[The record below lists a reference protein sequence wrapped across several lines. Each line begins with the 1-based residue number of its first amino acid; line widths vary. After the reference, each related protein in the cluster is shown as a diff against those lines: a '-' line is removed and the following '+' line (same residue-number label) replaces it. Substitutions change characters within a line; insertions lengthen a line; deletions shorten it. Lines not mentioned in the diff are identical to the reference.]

1 MFSLSK
7 AGNMSDSIQFSAMDP
22 AELADRECPLC
33 GENIVEFGFRFTIEA
48 RPDEQ
53 LSGRCCLRCA
63 AALLDAMRSLAT
75 TNVEE
80 SLPDPRMSRCSSKYV
95 N

>member
-1 MFSLSK
+1 
-7 AGNMSDSIQFSAMDP
+7 MSDSIQFSAVEKG
-22 AELADRECPLC
+22 ELGARDCPLC
-33 GENIVEFGFRFTIEA
+33 GESVVEFSFRFAIQS

-63 AALLDAMRSLAT
+63 AALLDAMRSLAST
-75 TNVEE
+75 EVEE
-80 SLPDPRMSRCSSKYV
+80 PLPDSRMSRCSSKYV

>member
-1 MFSLSK
+1 
-7 AGNMSDSIQFSAMDP
+7 MSDSIQFSALEAAD
-22 AELADRECPLC
+22 LADRDCPLC
-33 GENIVEFGFRFTIEA
+33 GDNLVEFGFHFTIEA

-75 TNVEE
+75 TDLDEPM
-80 SLPDPRMSRCSSKYV
+80 PDPRMSRCSSKYV